1 MGDVYVE
8 AGEVKSIPDKT
19 FLPQAQAG
27 MAAAIKAAANKPK
40 SGMTTVKPGGGKG
53 IRVNVLV
60 FKLAQDGSNVTCTVI
75 GDLNEL
81 PSKERFTV
89 SGSPRGQATVPGKIE
104 AVAGDCVGKA
114 VGDLMDQ
121 IGPAIATS
129 QAAPAASGTAT
140 SKSPL
145 IYIAPAD
152 VSYPT
157 DAKDADQDV
166 KDKAK
171 AAVIDAM
178 QKTFA
183 KNTKRF
189 TLDSSAF
196 KQGSGMPAYVLHI
209 RVEKFVFDPS
219 TKEMIATVKALIHDY
234 PGDSMQV
241 PAVAATSK
249 GSGYTRAPREAD
261 TLQVVRD
268 AAQGMTEK
276 AIYDFFLEK
285 HP

>member
-8 AGEVKSIPDKT
+8 AGEVKGKVDKK
-19 FLPQAQAG
+19 FLPQAQDG
-27 MAAAIKAAANKPK
+27 LKTGIAAAARKAK
-40 SGMTTVKPGGGKG
+40 SGLTTVKPGGGKG
-53 IRVNVLV
+53 IRVSVMV
-60 FKLAQDGSNVTCTVI
+60 FKLGQDGSNVTCTVI
-75 GDLNEL
+75 GDLLEL

-89 SGSPRGQATVPGKIE
+89 NGSPKGEATVPGKIE

-114 VGDLMDQ
+114 VGDLMDK

-129 QAAPAASGTAT
+129 QAAPAATGTAS

-171 AAVIDAM
+171 AAIIDAM
-178 QKTFA
+178 QKTFG
-183 KNTKRF
+183 KNPKRF
-189 TLDSSAF
+189 TLDSGAF

-209 RVEKFVFDPS
+209 RVEKFVFDPN

-234 PGDSMQV
+234 PADSMQV

-261 TLQVVRD
+261 KLQVVRD

-276 AIYDFFLEK
+276 AINDFFLKK

>member
-8 AGEVKSIPDKT
+8 AGEVKGKIDKK
-19 FLPQAQAG
+19 FVPQAQDGLKKAI
-27 MAAAIKAAANKPK
+27 AAAARKAN

-53 IRVNVLV
+53 IRVNIMV
-60 FKLAQDGSNVTCTVI
+60 FKLEQDGANVTCTVV
-75 GDLNEL
+75 GDLLEL
-81 PSKERFTV
+81 PSKERFTT
-89 SGSPRGQATVPGKIE
+89 GGTPRGQGTVPGKID

-114 VGDLMDQ
+114 VGDLMDN
-121 IGPAIATS
+121 IGSAIVGS
-129 QAAPAASGTAT
+129 QAAPAATGTAA

-152 VSYPT
+152 VSYPQ
-157 DAKDADQDV
+157 DAKDADQNV

-171 AAVIDAM
+171 AAIIDAM
-178 QKTFA
+178 QKTFG
-183 KNTKRF
+183 KNPKRF

-209 RVEKFVFDPS
+209 RVEKFVFDPK

-241 PAVAATSK
+241 PSVAATSK
-249 GSGYTRAPREAD
+249 GSGYTGAPREAD
-261 TLQVVRD
+261 KLQVVRD

-276 AIYDFFLEK
+276 AINDFFLKK